1 MHENTAAATMYGID
15 RLDNEK
21 DHYVL
26 FYNMGASDTEVSVVK
41 YSTITEKSVNK
52 TYEHIEVLAEAC
64 DQSLG
69 SDQLDLVLLD
79 MLAERFNNMKERKG
93 YPDVREYPRVVRRM
107 LKEVSKI
114 KDVLSANKNTM
125 VKLGEL

>member
-1 MHENTAAATMYGID
+1 MYGID

-93 YPDVREYPRVVRRM
+93 
-107 LKEVSKI
+107 
-114 KDVLSANKNTM
+114 
-125 VKLGEL
+125 